1 MKNSF
6 FHDFSASVIF
16 RPILSKKGRT
26 YYRFVGTVLY
36 TSKCLYHSSIQR
48 NELYMKNALYNVFF
62 FGIAC
67 LSLIVG
73 HLQAQDCAL
82 GPDNVKSDNFDPA
95 GTYNINTGDATPFE
109 VLNGAEYVF
118 KTCNS
123 QFNTKLTL
131 HKSVGEYSVHI
142 SSTNDNSCGQ
152 QGVGEDVTWLSDF
165 SGTLWVTITNAGC
178 NYTNTSAVLFI
189 EQNDNLEIED
199 LQDQRASCGGNITF
213 TATASVPDVINPTLT
228 RYSDPNN
235 EACMLLKVRA
245 CEVSPDI
252 LRQVPVRFSCH

>member
-1 MKNSF
+1 
-6 FHDFSASVIF
+6 
-16 RPILSKKGRT
+16 
-26 YYRFVGTVLY
+26 
-36 TSKCLYHSSIQR
+36 
-48 NELYMKNALYNVFF
+48 MKNALYNVFF

-213 TATASVPDVINPTLT
+213 TATASVPDVINPTFLYQWQENLT
-228 RYSDPNN
+228 GTWRNMSGETSQALTLSNIQASLFGSLYRVSVGFITSGT
-235 EACMLLKVRA
+235 EAVAVKVMLPPQLARW
-245 CEVSPDI
+245 S
-252 LRQVPVRFSCH
+252 